1 MTNTT
6 NTTMTA
12 TIPASSFA
20 AFAVAIAKLNKRA
33 ARLGCAPLAIAS
45 HEAHTVEI
53 DGIKFPAITLEITG
67 TTPTF
72 AGWTFAASVEALD
85 SGKNIF
91 HGISS
96 ASFPARF
103 SASGHACEH
112 CNQNR
117 KRNSSFI
124 LSHDSG
130 DFKQVGSTCINDF
143 LGGNHLPV
151 FTFLSNARETL
162 GEFESFAN
170 AKIDSVSVIGALIA
184 SAATVREHGFVKKT
198 GHDIYSGT
206 TPTASRVESFLI
218 DVRNPKRF
226 VPNITE
232 ADEVKAESVR
242 AWLVNHEGTQ
252 SEYLQKLIDL
262 SAASRVSSRNIGI
275 LASAITAYDREM
287 DRKAQAIAS
296 PSNHVGIVGKRETF
310 ILAYVGCK
318 VLPDYGYGCSNLYS
332 FKDAKGNIVKWK
344 TNNSFDFAPM
354 VKLVG
359 SVKKHGEWNGVKETE
374 LTRCKLA

>member
-1 MTNTT
+1 MTT
-6 NTTMTA
+6 

-20 AFAVAIAKLNKRA
+20 AFVTAIAKLNKRA
-33 ARLGCAPLAIAS
+33 SKLGCAPLTITS
-45 HEAHTVEI
+45 HEASTVEI
-53 DGIKFPAITLEITG
+53 DGIKFPSITLGIAG
-67 TTPTF
+67 MTPSFT
-72 AGWTFAASVEALD
+72 GWTFAASVEALD

-91 HGISS
+91 HGVS
-96 ASFPARF
+96 AAFPARF
-103 SASGHACEH
+103 ATSGHSCEH

-124 LSHDSG
+124 LSHESG

-162 GEFESFAN
+162 GEFESFAS
-170 AKIDSVSVIGALIA
+170 ATIDSVSVIGALVA

-198 GHDIYSGT
+198 GHDVYSGT
-206 TPTASRVESFLI
+206 VPTASRVESFLI

-226 VPNITE
+226 CPNITE
-232 ADEVKAESVR
+232 ADEAKAESVR

-252 SEYLQKLIDL
+252 SDYLQKLIDL

-287 DRKAQAIAS
+287 DRKTQALAS
-296 PSNHVGIVGKRETF
+296 PSSHVGTIGKRETF

-332 FKDAKGNIVKWK
+332 FKDANGNIVKWK
-344 TNNSFDFAPM
+344 TGNTFDFAPM

-374 LTRCKLA
+374 LTRCKVA

>member
-6 NTTMTA
+6 TTMTA
-12 TIPASSFA
+12 TIPASAFA
-20 AFAVAIAKLNKRA
+20 AFATALAKLNKRA
-33 ARLGCAPLAIAS
+33 ARLGCAPLEIKS

-53 DGIKFPAITLEITG
+53 DGIKFPAITLEIAGMSPSFT
-67 TTPTF
+67 
-72 AGWTFAASVEALD
+72 GWTFAATVEALD

-91 HGISS
+91 HGAS
-96 ASFPARF
+96 ASFPSRF
-103 SASGHACEH
+103 ATSGHACEH

-124 LSHDSG
+124 LSHESG

-162 GEFESFAN
+162 GEFESFAS
-170 AKIDSVSVIGALIA
+170 ATIDSVSVIGALVA
-184 SAATVREHGFVKKT
+184 SAATVRENGFVKKT
-198 GHDIYSGT
+198 GYEGDGPR
-206 TPTASRVESFLI
+206 PTALLVESFLL

-226 VPNITE
+226 VPSITE
-232 ADEVKAESVR
+232 ADDTKAEAVR

-252 SEYLQKLIDL
+252 SDYLQKLIDL

-287 DRKAQAIAS
+287 DKKVQALAS
-296 PSNHVGIVGKRETF
+296 PSNHVGTVGKRETF
-310 ILAYVGCK
+310 TVSLTGCK

-332 FKDAKGNIVKWK
+332 FKDEHGNVIKWK
-344 TNNSFDFAPM
+344 TQGDFDFADTF
-354 VKLVG
+354 KIVG
-359 SVKKHGEWNGVKETE
+359 SVKRHGEWNGVKETE
-374 LTRCKLA
+374 LTRCKIA

>member
-1 MTNTT
+1 MTNTI
-6 NTTMTA
+6 NTTVTTTT
-12 TIPASSFA
+12 TIPASATS
-20 AFAVAIAKLNKRA
+20 AFASALAKLNKRA

-45 HEAHTVEI
+45 SEASTVEI

-91 HGISS
+91 HGSS
-96 ASFPARF
+96 TGFPARF
-103 SASGHACEH
+103 TTSGHSCEH

-117 KRNSSFI
+117 RRNSSFI

-130 DFKQVGSTCINDF
+130 EFKQVGSTCINDF

-151 FTFLSNARETL
+151 FNFLSNARETI
-162 GEFESFAN
+162 GEFENFSN
-170 AKIDSVSVIGALIA
+170 AVIDSVSVIGALVA
-184 SAATVREHGFVKKT
+184 SAATVRENGFVKKT
-198 GHDIYSGT
+198 GYEGHGPF
-206 TPTASRVESFLI
+206 PTANLVESFLL

-226 VPNITE
+226 IPNITE
-232 ADEVKAESVR
+232 ADEAKAESVR

-252 SEYLQKLIDL
+252 SDYLQKLIDL

-275 LASAITAYDREM
+275 LASAITTYDREIE
-287 DRKAQAIAS
+287 RKTIASAS
-296 PSNHVGIVGKRETF
+296 PSNHVGTVGKRETF
-310 ILAYVGCK
+310 TVSLTGCK

-332 FKDAKGNIVKWK
+332 FKDEHGNILKWK
-344 TNNSFDFAPM
+344 TQGDFDFADRF
-354 VKLVG
+354 KIVG

>member
-1 MTNTT
+1 MPTT
-6 NTTMTA
+6 NTTTA
-12 TIPASSFA
+12 TIPASARA
-20 AFAVAIAKLNKRA
+20 AFIAALVKLNRRA
-33 ARLGCAPLAIAS
+33 DRLGCAPLTIVS
-45 HEAHTVEI
+45 TVDTIVEI
-53 DGIKFPAITLEITG
+53 DRVKFPALRLEIAG

-91 HGISS
+91 HGVSS

-151 FTFLSNARETL
+151 FNFLSNAREIL
-162 GEFESFAN
+162 SEFESFAN
-170 AKIDSVSVIGALIA
+170 ATIDSVSVITTLVA
-184 SAATVREHGFVKKT
+184 SAATIREHGFAKKT
-198 GHDIYSGT
+198 GWDGEGAR
-206 TPTASRVESFLI
+206 PTASLVESFLL

-232 ADEVKAESVR
+232 NDEAKAEAVR

-252 SEYLQKLIDL
+252 SDYLQKLIDL

-275 LASAITAYDREM
+275 LASSIAAYDRESE
-287 DRKAQAIAS
+287 RKAQALAS
-296 PSNHVGIVGKRETF
+296 PSNHVGTVGKRESFTVS
-310 ILAYVGCK
+310 LTGCK

-332 FKDAKGNIVKWK
+332 FKDENGNILKWK
-344 TNNSFDFAPM
+344 TQAQLERTGTFQITGT
-354 VKLVG
+354 VK
-359 SVKKHGEWNGVKETE
+359 SHGAWNGVSETE
-374 LTRCKLA
+374 LTRCKV